1 MIEVRKVVCYFFLT
15 HILKANRKFFI
26 ADDDPDDQELFIDA
40 LHEINELFECV
51 TATDGTEALETLSS
65 HLFVPDLIFLD
76 LNMPKMDGRE
86 CLSEIKKDAFLKE
99 IPVIIYSTSSEK
111 KDIMDVMQSGASYY
125 LQKPSRYEELSR
137 ALLKI
142 IFFDWKKLPAK
153 SARF

>member
-1 MIEVRKVVCYFFLT
+1 M
-15 HILKANRKFFI
+15 KANRKFFI

-51 TATDGTEALETLSS
+51 TATDGTEALESLSR
-65 HLFVPDLIFLD
+65 HLFVPDIIFLD
-76 LNMPKMDGRE
+76 LNMPKMDGKV
-86 CLSEIKKDAFLKE
+86 CLSEIKKDKFLKE

-111 KDIMDVMQSGASYY
+111 KDIMDAMQLGAAYY
-125 LQKPSRYEELSR
+125 LQKPTRFQELSR

-142 IFFDWKKLPAK
+142 IFCDWQKINST